1 MGSNCVSAP
10 KCRCRPAK
18 KKRPLCCSD
27 SATSTPV
34 PTGKQ
39 NNFTAVWSKLFTCV
53 IITFLLCL
61 LNYMGNVS
69 GKGGFNGCI
78 RKVQLGLLQIHLR
91 LCQPGRDTYQWFAVI
106 VVDASALP
114 DAAARAHAHFKV
126 VLLFGF
132 DIFVFGLVHG
142 HRIFTAVE
150 G

>member
-1 MGSNCVSAP
+1 
-10 KCRCRPAK
+10 

-69 GKGGFNGCI
+69 AFQRLLSDGVFGCINGKQNVGMSRYSLFQYGQHTIQLLLLRHGIRTRTGGFSPNIDKVCSLIHHLINMLKRQFNSIEAPSI
-78 RKVQLGLLQIHLR
+78 RKGV
-91 LCQPGRDTYQWFAVI
+91 GRHV
-106 VVDASALP
+106 
-114 DAAARAHAHFKV
+114 
-126 VLLFGF
+126 
-132 DIFVFGLVHG
+132 
-142 HRIFTAVE
+142 
-150 G
+150 

>member
-69 GKGGFNGCI
+69 HKSFVPQV
-78 RKVQLGLLQIHLR
+78 RRFFESIHYVHFPSR
-91 LCQPGRDTYQWFAVI
+91 RWA
-106 VVDASALP
+106 
-114 DAAARAHAHFKV
+114 DAA
-126 VLLFGF
+126 
-132 DIFVFGLVHG
+132 
-142 HRIFTAVE
+142 E
-150 G
+150 

>member
-69 GKGGFNGCI
+69 PTPSLRRPDNRAPEGGEIKCFT
-78 RKVQLGLLQIHLR
+78 
-91 LCQPGRDTYQWFAVI
+91 GRYESMMLTI
-106 VVDASALP
+106 EC
-114 DAAARAHAHFKV
+114 
-126 VLLFGF
+126 F
-132 DIFVFGLVHG
+132 DSK
-142 HRIFTAVE
+142 
-150 G
+150 

>member
-18 KKRPLCCSD
+18 KKRPLCYSD

-69 GKGGFNGCI
+69 
-78 RKVQLGLLQIHLR
+78 HLR
-91 LCQPGRDTYQWFAVI
+91 GNPYKIYQTYSFR
-106 VVDASALP
+106 VVVSASP
-114 DAAARAHAHFKV
+114 VREEKK
-126 VLLFGF
+126 G
-132 DIFVFGLVHG
+132 
-142 HRIFTAVE
+142 E
-150 G
+150 